1 MSVFGS
7 RAAPPPANLRIA
19 CFSLRLCSP
28 QSATSTQRKT
38 SAHVSLRRVPPRLL
52 FSRKMTGIAQARLQ
66 SERKL
71 WRQEHPV
78 GFFARP
84 EKANGVVNMMKWEC
98 GIPGKQ
104 KTDWEGGLYK
114 LAVEFTDDYP
124 SRPPKVRF
132 TPPLFHPNVYPSG
145 TVCLSILDADKAWRP
160 SITLKQIL
168 LGVQDLLDTPNV
180 LDPANGEAYDIFMK
194 SKVSYQNRVKQVAA
208 SNPP

>member
-1 MSVFGS
+1 
-7 RAAPPPANLRIA
+7 
-19 CFSLRLCSP
+19 
-28 QSATSTQRKT
+28 
-38 SAHVSLRRVPPRLL
+38 
-52 FSRKMTGIAQARLQ
+52 MTGIAQARLQ

-84 EKANGVVNMMKWEC
+84 EKVNGVVNMMKWEC
-98 GIPGKQ
+98 GIPGKP

-114 LAVEFTDDYP
+114 LAVEFTEDYP

-194 SKVSYQNRVKQVAA
+194 SKVSYQNRVKAVAA